1 MNYVKKINLHWFCT
15 QNHILEPFSVR
26 HACTK
31 SYVTSEPYPRASQ
44 IWCQNVRETWKK
56 KVMKEECEILSGI
69 DAPLKKQ
76 QGGAIMAP
84 PPPPGKLGL
93 TKDININKWSGRGL
107 ICMDF
112 HVYCHR
118 DLWFHQCSLISMAW
132 SGLGIRRTTPVPAPP
147 PGTASSCCWWAL
159 WFAAD
164 QLRTKDITPCKRTC
178 SLLTLHDHWC

>member
-69 DAPLKKQ
+69 DAPLKKR

-84 PPPPGKLGL
+84 PPGKLGL
-93 TKDININKWSGRGL
+93 IRARHSWIWLVIRASLRVHFAQTLSAGNVLYQKHYTCTPASAGIV
-107 ICMDF
+107 
-112 HVYCHR
+112 HVDATVQSTECHMP
-118 DLWFHQCSLISMAW
+118 DLNQSDY
-132 SGLGIRRTTPVPAPP
+132 RTFLEVV
-147 PGTASSCCWWAL
+147 
-159 WFAAD
+159 
-164 QLRTKDITPCKRTC
+164 
-178 SLLTLHDHWC
+178 

>member
-1 MNYVKKINLHWFCT
+1 MWTMWKKINLHWFCT

-69 DAPLKKQ
+69 DAPLKKR
-76 QGGAIMAP
+76 QGGGHNG

-93 TKDININKWSGRGL
+93 RLPYFILLEDGISPCCRFRPAFELPSDSLNRSRSPSLGEFGRQ
-107 ICMDF
+107 ID
-112 HVYCHR
+112 
-118 DLWFHQCSLISMAW
+118 SLSFLYRQE
-132 SGLGIRRTTPVPAPP
+132 SDCLFRLGGSFP
-147 PGTASSCCWWAL
+147 S
-159 WFAAD
+159 F
-164 QLRTKDITPCKRTC
+164 LR
-178 SLLTLHDHWC
+178 LL